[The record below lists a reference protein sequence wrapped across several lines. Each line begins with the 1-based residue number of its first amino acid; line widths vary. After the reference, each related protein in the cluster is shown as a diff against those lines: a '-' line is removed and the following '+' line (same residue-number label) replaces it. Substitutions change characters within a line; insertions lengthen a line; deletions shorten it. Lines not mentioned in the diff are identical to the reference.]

1 MVLWGSFYSNHT
13 MKAKEWVQILTPLSQ
28 AGEERTEEFLEQVE
42 LLAKEC
48 YAIVDARLGNLDRPD
63 VQSRHGL
70 GFVNRGSDERM
81 AAAYREGLIKW
92 DAVVHGVTQNLS
104 SDEGALRFPL
114 FRGGILAGRMGELES
129 ALSSNPTHRERIERD
144 FRVLES
150 VARGLGY
157 LSDPIFVS
165 LVDLF
170 NRQIGNAALDSIDQL
185 TEELLEL
192 QKLMNSGK
200 MKTDRAMKLHMKL
213 FHLRDKLHAALDRM
227 SPDQKIQAY
236 FLLGLKLSAG

>member
-1 MVLWGSFYSNHT
+1 

-28 AGEERTEEFLEQVE
+28 AGEERTDDFLEQVD

-48 YAIVDARLGNLDRPD
+48 YAIVDARLGQLERPKGP
-63 VQSRHGL
+63 SRPGL
-70 GFVNRGSDERM
+70 GFLNRGSDERM
-81 AAAYREGLIKW
+81 AAAYREGLVKW

-104 SDEGALRFPL
+104 GDDGALRFPL
-114 FRGGILAGRMGELES
+114 FRGGLLVSRMGALES
-129 ALSSNPTHRERIERD
+129 ALASNPTHRERIERD

-150 VARGLGY
+150 VAKGLGY
-157 LSDPIFVS
+157 LSDPIFAS

-170 NRQIGNAALDSIDQL
+170 NRQLGNAALESVEQL

-213 FHLRDKLHAALDRM
+213 FHLRDKLHAALDQM
-227 SPDQKIQAY
+227 SLEQKMQAY
-236 FLLGLKLSAG
+236 FLLGLKLSTG

>member
-1 MVLWGSFYSNHT
+1 
-13 MKAKEWVQILTPLSQ
+13 MKAKEWVQLLTPLIQ
-28 AGEERTEEFLEQVE
+28 AGEERTDEFLEQVDR
-42 LLAKEC
+42 LAKEC
-48 YAIVDARLGNLDRPD
+48 FAIVDARLGQLERPKGS
-63 VQSRHGL
+63 VRPGL

-81 AAAYREGLIKW
+81 AAAYREGLVKW

-104 SDEGALRFPL
+104 GDEGALRFPL
-114 FRGGILAGRMGELES
+114 FRGGILANRMGALES
-129 ALSSNPTHRERIERD
+129 ALANNSTHRERIERD

-150 VARGLGY
+150 VAKGLGY

-170 NRQIGNAALDSIDQL
+170 NQQLGNAALESMEQL

-192 QKLMNSGK
+192 QTLMNSGK

-213 FHLRDKLHAALDRM
+213 FHLRDKLQSALGQMSLEQRM
-227 SPDQKIQAY
+227 QAY
-236 FLLGLKLSAG
+236 FLLGLKLNVG